1 MYYVRYCSYIKSQCA
16 VVGMGRIR
24 AYRAS
29 QPQVHFKQIFL
40 GNIGVVWHSIFFFT
54 SISVVVEKSVC
65 RHGRKDILGRTVC
78 PGPRYTLNKS
88 FIIRVVRGSKRL
100 SYIYVLTY
108 TIDIK
113 VSVP

>member
-40 GNIGVVWHSIFFFT
+40 GSIGVVWHSIFFFYL
-54 SISVVVEKSVC
+54 
-65 RHGRKDILGRTVC
+65 H
-78 PGPRYTLNKS
+78 
-88 FIIRVVRGSKRL
+88 IRSRR
-100 SYIYVLTY
+100 
-108 TIDIK
+108 K
-113 VSVP
+113 VSVPSRA